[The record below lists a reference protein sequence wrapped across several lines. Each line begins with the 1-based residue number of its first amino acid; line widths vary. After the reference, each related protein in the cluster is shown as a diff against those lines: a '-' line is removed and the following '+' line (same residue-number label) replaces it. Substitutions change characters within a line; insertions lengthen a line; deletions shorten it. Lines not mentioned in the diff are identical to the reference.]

1 MQNKHYDCIIIG
13 AGPAG
18 LIAAI
23 ESHHPSR
30 KIVIL
35 EKMHKPAIKLR
46 LSGKGR
52 CNITNEAPLDE
63 FLSHFGK
70 NKKFLKYAFSE
81 FFNTDL
87 LDYFRKEGVPFKLER
102 GGRWFPES
110 DKAMEIVNALLR
122 KVQQLNIPIL
132 DNTRVTKIK
141 KSGEGTFILRID
153 EDNENGKTN
162 QLKANRV
169 LIATGGK
176 SYPKTGSTGDG
187 YTLATQLGHTIT
199 RPLPS
204 LVPIVTSGEIAKKLE
219 GLSLRNVNVTVWCD
233 NKKADE
239 HFGEMVFTDSGL
251 SGPVILSL
259 SRTVVALLN
268 DQKKVLLS
276 IDLKPALEHKKI
288 DQRILREI
296 DEHGKQGF
304 KNLLKQ
310 LLPKKLIPVFIDLLN
325 IPEDKQLS
333 QVSSDERKRLR
344 VLLKEFRFEATGYS
358 SYAKAIVT
366 AGGVRI
372 KEINPKTMES
382 RLIKNLYFAGEVM
395 DVDADTGGYN
405 LQAAFSTG
413 WVAGRAIK
421 QSF

>member
-1 MQNKHYDCIIIG
+1 MQE
-13 AGPAG
+13 P
-18 LIAAI
+18 
-23 ESHHPSR
+23 
-30 KIVIL
+30 
-35 EKMHKPAIKLR
+35 
-46 LSGKGR
+46 
-52 CNITNEAPLDE
+52 
-63 FLSHFGK
+63 
-70 NKKFLKYAFSE
+70 
-81 FFNTDL
+81 
-87 LDYFRKEGVPFKLER
+87 
-102 GGRWFPES
+102 
-110 DKAMEIVNALLR
+110 
-122 KVQQLNIPIL
+122 LNIPHW
-132 DNTRVTKIK
+132 
-141 KSGEGTFILRID
+141 SSFGH
-153 EDNENGKTN
+153 GKTN

-239 HFGEMVFTDSGL
+239 QFGEMVFTDSGL

-413 WVAGRAIK
+413 WIAGRAIK